1 MHEAFQMINL
11 FMANILFISKVNHLL
26 EGVGRA
32 REAQFQEGTFYFNNC
47 KTVITPAKDDYV
59 FDRVG
64 LLVCLFVCPHDYLQS
79 NERICMQLLSEV
91 YKGKYLKYWG
101 SRGRGLQSLTDL
113 LVLLDISYG
122 YYKTHLWMPVSYAVS
137 GTPVGT
143 I

>member
-26 EGVGRA
+26 EVVGRA

-47 KTVITPAKDDYV
+47 KTVITPAKGDDV
-59 FDRVG
+59 FGRVG
-64 LLVCLFVCPHDYLQS
+64 LLVCLFVCPHDYLQG

-91 YKGKYLKYWG
+91 YKGWDDAGG
-101 SRGRGLQSLTDL
+101 SRGEGLQSLTDL
-113 LVLLDISYG
+113 SILLDIFYD